1 MTGSRALSG
10 VDDEPRSSGELLA
23 GWRVAHLT
31 TVDMSLELLLGAQLD
46 AVIAAGGEAIGI
58 SAPGPFVDGLASRGI
73 RHVTLEASTRGWDP
87 VADLRAARQ
96 LWSVL
101 RRERPIVLHTHNPKT
116 GLYGRVVG
124 RLAGVPIVVNTVHG
138 LYAAPD
144 DDLLKR
150 LVVYVAEGLAA
161 RLSDAELVQN
171 IEDVAVMRRWRLVAR
186 RKLTHLGNGVDL
198 QRFRPGS
205 MSPNERRGLRR
216 TWGADDTTVVVGAIG
231 RLVAEKGYHELFA
244 AAGALGPGVRIV
256 VVGGDDPEKL
266 DALDTEA
273 LRRAD
278 DVGVVRLGHRTD
290 VDRLLGAFDI
300 FALASHREGQPRA
313 AMEAAAAGLP
323 IVATDIRGCR
333 QVVDHDVT
341 GLLVPVQDAAQL
353 ADAIVRLSGSPG
365 LRQAMGVAGRRKA
378 EREFD
383 ERLVVQRV
391 LRCYTDV
398 ATRKAATPG
407 RRRPA

>member
-1 MTGSRALSG
+1 MTNAQTRSW
-10 VDDEPRSSGELLA
+10 VDDEPSSAGDLLA

-31 TVDMSLELLLGAQLD
+31 TVDMSLELLLGAQLES
-46 AVIAAGGEAIGI
+46 VVAAGGEAIGI
-58 SAPGPFVDGLASRGI
+58 SAPGPFVDSLASRGI

-96 LWSVL
+96 LWKVL
-101 RRERPIVLHTHNPKT
+101 RRERPTVLHTHNPKP

-144 DDLLKR
+144 DHLLKR
-150 LVVYVAEGLAA
+150 LVVYAAEGFVS
-161 RLSDAELVQN
+161 RWSDAELVQN

-205 MSPNERRGLRR
+205 LSPDERRGLRR
-216 TWGADDTTVVVGAIG
+216 AWGVDDETVIVGAIG
-231 RLVAEKGYHELFA
+231 RLVAEKGYRELFA
-244 AAGALGPGVRIV
+244 AAGTLGRRVRIV
-256 VVGGDDPEKL
+256 VVGGDDPDKP
-266 DALDTEA
+266 DALDAGA

-278 DVGVVRLGHRTD
+278 DARIVRLGHRTD

-333 QVVDHDVT
+333 QVVDHNVS
-341 GLLVPVQDAAQL
+341 GLLVPVADAAEL
-353 ADAIVRLSGSPG
+353 ADAIVRLSGSPE
-365 LRQAMGVAGRRKA
+365 LRHAMGAAGRRKA

-383 ERLVVQRV
+383 EGLVVQRV
-391 LRCYTDV
+391 LRCYADV
-398 ATRKAATPG
+398 AARKGVTPG